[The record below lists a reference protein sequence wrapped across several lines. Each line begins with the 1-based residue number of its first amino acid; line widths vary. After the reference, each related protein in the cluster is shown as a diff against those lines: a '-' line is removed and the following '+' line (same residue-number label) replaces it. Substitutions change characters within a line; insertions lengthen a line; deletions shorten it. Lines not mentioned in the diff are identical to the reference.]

1 VNIKVLERDGRE
13 CWIPGDVV
21 RYFFPRINGD
31 TADYVLWNMTA
42 YPMGGAETTRDQLAV
57 LAALVRPR
65 KRGWLRRLWREARQQ
80 DFELLGVK

>member
-31 TADYVLWNMTA
+31 TA